1 MKNEIKIKQADVDFI
16 IPQQEPTEGKR
27 WSFSFVY
34 YLEDLRNVY
43 RLYDEYEIDS
53 IPALFQKCEE
63 IGLESWNGK
72 KWNQRNLLEL
82 VNALKNFQL
91 LSVDNKVSN
100 KGLFADSR
108 NDDPLT
114 EDETEVFKEIY
125 LSYFRFCEF
134 HNLFVRD
141 GDYISNKNLADT
153 TPVIYYMQ
161 EARFT
166 NRFILSTEPEM
177 RIVGLSD
184 EHSDMMRFWDVYLK
198 WGFSLNMIRKYP
210 LKPFGINT
218 IPPTKGLSIVYFYN
232 KMPDDFSVF
241 EYMLK
246 VMQGAY
252 LYIPDVIYSLIF
264 DKHYAAED
272 VLKRI
277 VEESL
282 AYPDVFRA
290 QSTSAI
296 FINEKESF
304 LFPKLANTYITHL
317 LKL

>member
-1 MKNEIKIKQADVDFI
+1 MKYEINIKQANVEYMV
-16 IPQQEPTEGKR
+16 PQHEPSEGKR

-43 RLYDEYEIDS
+43 RIYDEFEIDS
-53 IPALFQKCEE
+53 IPALYKKCEE
-63 IGLESWNGK
+63 IGLVSWNGK

-91 LSVDNKVSN
+91 LSVDNKVSK

-108 NDDPLT
+108 AEEPLT
-114 EDETEVFKEIY
+114 EDEEKVFKKIY

-134 HNLFVRD
+134 HNLFVKE
-141 GDYISNKNLADT
+141 GDYDNNKKLTATN
-153 TPVIYYMQ
+153 PIIYYMQ

-166 NRFILSTEPEM
+166 NRFILSTEPEIK
-177 RIVGLSD
+177 IVGLSN
-184 EHSDMMRFWDVYLK
+184 EHSDMMRFWDVFLK
-198 WGFSLNMIRKYP
+198 WGISLNMIRKYP

-218 IPPTKGLSIVYFYN
+218 IPPTKGLSITYFYN
-232 KMPDDFSVF
+232 RIPEGFSVF
-241 EYMLK
+241 EYILK
-246 VMQGAY
+246 EMQGSY

-264 DKHYAAED
+264 NKHFAAED
-272 VLKRI
+272 VLIKI
-277 VEESL
+277 VEESITN
-282 AYPDVFRA
+282 PDIFRA

-296 FINEKESF
+296 FINEKENF
-304 LFPKLANTYITHL
+304 LFPKLGNTYITHL

>member
-1 MKNEIKIKQADVDFI
+1 MKNEIKIRQADVEFLE
-16 IPQQEPTEGKR
+16 PQQEPSEGKR

-34 YLEDLRNVY
+34 YLEDLRNIY
-43 RLYDEYEIDS
+43 RLYDKYEIDS
-53 IPALFQKCEE
+53 IPALYQKCEE
-63 IGLESWNGK
+63 IGLVSWNEK

-91 LSVDNKVSN
+91 LTVDNKVVK

-108 NDDPLT
+108 AKEVLS
-114 EDETEVFKEIY
+114 EDEEKVFKEIY
-125 LSYFRFCEF
+125 LNYFRFSEY
-134 HNLFVRD
+134 HNLFVKGGVFD
-141 GDYISNKNLADT
+141 SNKSLTDT
-153 TPVIYYMQ
+153 IPIIYYMQ

-166 NRFILSTEPEM
+166 NRFILRIEPDIK
-177 RIVGLSD
+177 IVGLSD

-198 WGFSLNMIRKYP
+198 WGVSLNMLRKYP

-232 KMPDDFSVF
+232 RMPDNFSVF

-246 VMQGAY
+246 EMQGSY

-264 DKHYAAED
+264 DKHFAAED
-272 VLKRI
+272 VLKKI
-277 VEESL
+277 VEESTTH
-282 AYPDVFRA
+282 PDIFRA

-296 FINEKESF
+296 FVNEKENF
-304 LFPKLANTYITHL
+304 LFPKLGNTYITHL

>member
-1 MKNEIKIKQADVDFI
+1 MKNEIKIRQADVEFLE
-16 IPQQEPTEGKR
+16 PQQEPSEGKR

-34 YLEDLRNVY
+34 YLEDLRNIY
-43 RLYDEYEIDS
+43 RLYDKYEIDS
-53 IPALFQKCEE
+53 IPALYQKCEE
-63 IGLESWNGK
+63 IGLVSWNEK

-91 LSVDNKVSN
+91 LTVDNKVVK

-108 NDDPLT
+108 AKEVLS
-114 EDETEVFKEIY
+114 EDEEKVFKEIY
-125 LSYFRFCEF
+125 LNYFRFSEY
-134 HNLFVRD
+134 HNLFVKG
-141 GDYISNKNLADT
+141 GDFDSNKSLTDT
-153 TPVIYYMQ
+153 IPIIYYMQ

-166 NRFILSTEPEM
+166 NRFILRIEPDLK
-177 RIVGLSD
+177 IVGLSD

-198 WGFSLNMIRKYP
+198 WGVSLNMLRKYP

-232 KMPDDFSVF
+232 RMPDNFSVF

-246 VMQGAY
+246 EMQGSY

-264 DKHYAAED
+264 DKHFAAED
-272 VLKRI
+272 VLKKI
-277 VEESL
+277 VEESTTH
-282 AYPDVFRA
+282 PDIFRA

-296 FINEKESF
+296 FVNEKENF
-304 LFPKLANTYITHL
+304 LFPKLGNTYITHL

>member
-1 MKNEIKIKQADVDFI
+1 MKNEIKIRQADVEFLE
-16 IPQQEPTEGKR
+16 PQQEPSEGKR

-34 YLEDLRNVY
+34 YLEDLRNIY
-43 RLYDEYEIDS
+43 RLYDKYEIDS
-53 IPALFQKCEE
+53 IPALYQKCEE
-63 IGLESWNGK
+63 IGLVSWNEK

-91 LSVDNKVSN
+91 LTVDNKVVK

-108 NDDPLT
+108 AKEVLS
-114 EDETEVFKEIY
+114 EDEEKVFKEIY
-125 LSYFRFCEF
+125 LNYFRFSEY
-134 HNLFVRD
+134 HNLFVKG
-141 GDYISNKNLADT
+141 GDFDSNKSLTDT
-153 TPVIYYMQ
+153 IPIIYYMQ

-166 NRFILSTEPEM
+166 NRFILRIEPDIK
-177 RIVGLSD
+177 IVGLSD

-198 WGFSLNMIRKYP
+198 WGVSLNMLRKYP

-232 KMPDDFSVF
+232 RMPDNFSVF

-246 VMQGAY
+246 EMQGSY

-264 DKHYAAED
+264 DKHFAAED
-272 VLKRI
+272 VLKKI
-277 VEESL
+277 VEESTTH
-282 AYPDVFRA
+282 PDIFRA

-296 FINEKESF
+296 FVNEKENF
-304 LFPKLANTYITHL
+304 LFPKLGNTYITHL